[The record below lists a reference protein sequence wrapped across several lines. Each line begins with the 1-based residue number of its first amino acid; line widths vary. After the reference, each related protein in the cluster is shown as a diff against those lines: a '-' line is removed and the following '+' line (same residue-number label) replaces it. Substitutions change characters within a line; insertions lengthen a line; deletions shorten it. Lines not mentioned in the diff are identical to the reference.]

1 MALAK
6 IIFDEIVFNKHGSSA
21 GDCISLDD
29 DDKMH
34 SHHPYDTPENRDDF
48 WMNRGIGINSVRAVG
63 CVRNAL
69 TNICRD
75 ETSE

>member
-75 ETSE
+75 ATSE